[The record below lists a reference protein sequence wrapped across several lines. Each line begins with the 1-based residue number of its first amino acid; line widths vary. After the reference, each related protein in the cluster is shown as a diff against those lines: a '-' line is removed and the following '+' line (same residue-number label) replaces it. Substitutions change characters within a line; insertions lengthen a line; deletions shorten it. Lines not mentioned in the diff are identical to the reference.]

1 MSGPPKPVRQRAR
14 DAAQSILA
22 RTNLRPRVAML
33 LGTGHASIANQ
44 LRNKTSLHAD
54 DVPDDLSANAPFL
67 LGTLE
72 DVPVALADAPLAPYD
87 GCSSDTLTFPVRVMR
102 AMGADLLILTAGA
115 ASLIPQHEPGGLA
128 VLEDH
133 INLSGIHPLHGPN
146 DDQLGPRFPDMSEP
160 YPRRWQV
167 EAREVAV
174 RVGVPCL
181 PGVFAAVP
189 GPSLPT
195 RAEYRFLRRIG
206 ADLVGMSLVPEV
218 LTAVHSGFQ
227 VLALVGITQQVLPD
241 QPQTA
246 SIETMLE
253 AADLAGPR
261 MASVLVGLMAGIA
274 KGPAIT
280 DLDRG

>member
-1 MSGPPKPVRQRAR
+1 MAGPSRSLHQRAR
-14 DAAQSILA
+14 DAAQSILE
-22 RTNLRPRVAML
+22 RTQLRPRVAML

-44 LRNKTSLHAD
+44 LRDRVAIHAED
-54 DVPDDLSANAPFL
+54 MPEGMAFTAPFL

-72 DVPVALADAPLAPYD
+72 GVPMVVADAPLAAHD
-87 GCSSDTLTFPVRVMR
+87 GCGADDLTFPVRVLR
-102 AMGADLLILTAGA
+102 AMGAELLVLTAGA
-115 ASLIPQHEPGGLA
+115 ASLIQQLEPGGLA

-133 INLSGIHPLHGPN
+133 INLSGLHPLRGPH
-146 DDQLGPRFPDMSEP
+146 DEQLGPRFPDMSEP
-160 YPRRWQV
+160 YNKRWQI
-167 EAREVAV
+167 EAREVAM

-218 LTAVHSGFQ
+218 LAAVHSGFE
-227 VLALVGITQQVLPD
+227 VLALVGITQQILPEERA
-241 QPQTA
+241 TT
-246 SIETMLE
+246 SIEAMLD

-261 MASVLVGLMAGIA
+261 MASVLVGLMGTLSET
-274 KGPAIT
+274 GVEPE
-280 DLDRG
+280 